1 MAKLNTKIVML
12 KGEQGKDG
20 TTIKSVEKTASSG
33 FVDTYTITLT
43 DGSKFSYNITNG
55 KDGTTIKSVEK
66 TASSGLTD
74 TYTITLTDGSTSTFE
89 VTNGKDGELTNL
101 DDTLSTTSTN
111 PIQNKAVATAIND
124 LKTNVD
130 ATLSTT
136 SINPIQNKAVANEI
150 NNLKKSV
157 DATLSTTSTNPI
169 QNKAVAAAIN
179 TLNTNVNS
187 LSTNV
192 NSLSTNVNSLS
203 KFPKFYRKFIRT
215 EIEVTLE
222 GPMPTELAS
231 SEENFEKG
239 LYIITYDVYLS
250 TSSKTGD
257 ICASSIGLASDANC
271 ENSYWHTLNGNLG
284 SYTTVSY
291 TDFIELSEPGKVKI
305 MARTISGENTLRVDA
320 YPTILKLR

>member
-1 MAKLNTKIVML
+1 MWIDCELYIGDDAMAKLNTKIVML

-111 PIQNKAVATAIND
+111 PIQNM
-124 LKTNVD
+124 
-130 ATLSTT
+130 
-136 SINPIQNKAVANEI
+136 AVANEI

-179 TLNTNVNS
+179 TLN
-187 LSTNV
+187 TNV

-250 TSSKTGD
+250 TSSKVGD

-305 MARTISGENTLRVDA
+305 MARTISGENTIRVDS

>member
-187 LSTNV
+187 LS
-192 NSLSTNVNSLS
+192 

>member
-1 MAKLNTKIVML
+1 MWIDCELYIGDDAMAKLNTKIVML

-66 TASSGLTD
+66 TATSGLTD

-111 PIQNKAVATAIND
+111 PIQNKAVA
-124 LKTNVD
+124 
-130 ATLSTT
+130 
-136 SINPIQNKAVANEI
+136 NEI

-179 TLNTNVNS
+179 T

>member
-111 PIQNKAVATAIND
+111 PIQNKAVA
-124 LKTNVD
+124 
-130 ATLSTT
+130 
-136 SINPIQNKAVANEI
+136 NEI

-169 QNKAVAAAIN
+169 QNKAVATAIN
-179 TLNTNVNS
+179 TLN
-187 LSTNV
+187 
-192 NSLSTNVNSLS
+192 TNVNSLS

>member
-12 KGEQGKDG
+12 KGQQGKDG
-20 TTIKSVEKTASSG
+20 TTIKSVEKSASSG

-55 KDGTTIKSVEK
+55 RDGTTIKSVEK

-111 PIQNKAVATAIND
+111 PIQNQAVANAIND
-124 LKTNVD
+124 LKTN
-130 ATLSTT
+130 
-136 SINPIQNKAVANEI
+136 I
-150 NNLKKSV
+150 

-179 TLNTNVNS
+179 TLN
-187 LSTNV
+187 TNV

>member
-111 PIQNKAVATAIND
+111 PIQNM
-124 LKTNVD
+124 
-130 ATLSTT
+130 
-136 SINPIQNKAVANEI
+136 AVANEI

-179 TLNTNVNS
+179 TLN
-187 LSTNV
+187 TNV

>member
-1 MAKLNTKIVML
+1 ML

-66 TASSGLTD
+66 TATSGLTD

-111 PIQNKAVATAIND
+111 PIQNQAVANAIND
-124 LKTNVD
+124 LKTNID
-130 ATLSTT
+130 ATLSTSST
-136 SINPIQNKAVANEI
+136 NPIQNQAVANAI
-150 NNLKKSV
+150 NDLKTNI

-169 QNKAVAAAIN
+169 QNKAVATAIN

-187 LSTNV
+187 LN
-192 NSLSTNVNSLS
+192 TNVNSLS

>member
-20 TTIKSVEKTASSG
+20 TTIKSVEKSASSG

-55 KDGTTIKSVEK
+55 RDGTTIKSVEK

-111 PIQNKAVATAIND
+111 PIQNQAVANAIND
-124 LKTNVD
+124 LKTN
-130 ATLSTT
+130 
-136 SINPIQNKAVANEI
+136 I
-150 NNLKKSV
+150 

-169 QNKAVAAAIN
+169 QNKAVATAIN

-187 LSTNV
+187 LNTNV
-192 NSLSTNVNSLS
+192 NSLNTNVNSLS

>member
-136 SINPIQNKAVANEI
+136 SINPIQNKAVA
-150 NNLKKSV
+150 
-157 DATLSTTSTNPI
+157 T
-169 QNKAVAAAIN
+169 AIN

-187 LSTNV
+187 LNTNV
-192 NSLSTNVNSLS
+192 NSLNTNVNSLS

-305 MARTISGENTLRVDA
+305 MARTISGENTLRVDS

>member
-66 TASSGLTD
+66 TATSGLTD

-111 PIQNKAVATAIND
+111 PIQNM
-124 LKTNVD
+124 
-130 ATLSTT
+130 
-136 SINPIQNKAVANEI
+136 AVANEI

-179 TLNTNVNS
+179 T

>member
-66 TASSGLTD
+66 TATSGLTD

-111 PIQNKAVATAIND
+111 PIQNM
-124 LKTNVD
+124 
-130 ATLSTT
+130 
-136 SINPIQNKAVANEI
+136 AVANEI

>member
-1 MAKLNTKIVML
+1 MWIDCELYIGDDAMAKLNTKIVML

-111 PIQNKAVATAIND
+111 PIQNM
-124 LKTNVD
+124 
-130 ATLSTT
+130 
-136 SINPIQNKAVANEI
+136 AVANEI

>member
-66 TASSGLTD
+66 TATSGLTD

-111 PIQNKAVATAIND
+111 PIQNKAVA
-124 LKTNVD
+124 
-130 ATLSTT
+130 
-136 SINPIQNKAVANEI
+136 NEI

-179 TLNTNVNS
+179 T

>member
-20 TTIKSVEKTASSG
+20 TTIKSVEKSASSG

-55 KDGTTIKSVEK
+55 RDGTTIKSVEK

-111 PIQNKAVATAIND
+111 PIQNQAVANAIND
-124 LKTNVD
+124 LKTNID
-130 ATLSTT
+130 A
-136 SINPIQNKAVANEI
+136 A
-150 NNLKKSV
+150 
-157 DATLSTTSTNPI
+157 LSTTSTNPI
-169 QNKAVAAAIN
+169 QNKAVATAIN

-187 LSTNV
+187 LN
-192 NSLSTNVNSLS
+192 TNVNSLS

>member
-111 PIQNKAVATAIND
+111 PIQN
-124 LKTNVD
+124 
-130 ATLSTT
+130 
-136 SINPIQNKAVANEI
+136 QAVANEI

-179 TLNTNVNS
+179 TLN
-187 LSTNV
+187 TNV

>member
-12 KGEQGKDG
+12 EGEQGKDG
-20 TTIKSVEKTASSG
+20 TNIKSVEKSASDG
-33 FVDTYTITLT
+33 LTDTYTITLT

-66 TASSGLTD
+66 TATSGLTD
-74 TYTITLTDGSTSTFE
+74 TYRITLTDGSTSTFE

-111 PIQNKAVATAIND
+111 PIQNM
-124 LKTNVD
+124 
-130 ATLSTT
+130 
-136 SINPIQNKAVANEI
+136 AVANEI

-179 TLNTNVNS
+179 TLN
-187 LSTNV
+187 TNV

-250 TSSKTGD
+250 TSSKVGD

>member
-66 TASSGLTD
+66 TATSGLTD

-111 PIQNKAVATAIND
+111 PIQNM
-124 LKTNVD
+124 
-130 ATLSTT
+130 
-136 SINPIQNKAVANEI
+136 AVANEI

-192 NSLSTNVNSLS
+192 NSLS

-222 GPMPTELAS
+222 GPMPTELGS

-239 LYIITYDVYLS
+239 LYIITYDVYLF
-250 TSSKTGD
+250 TSSKVGD

-305 MARTISGENTLRVDA
+305 MARTISGENTMRVDS

>member
-12 KGEQGKDG
+12 KGEQGNDG

-101 DDTLSTTSTN
+101 DATLSTTSTNPIQNQAVANAINDLKTNIDATLSTTSTN
-111 PIQNKAVATAIND
+111 PIQNKAVATAIN
-124 LKTNVD
+124 
-130 ATLSTT
+130 
-136 SINPIQNKAVANEI
+136 
-150 NNLKKSV
+150 
-157 DATLSTTSTNPI
+157 
-169 QNKAVAAAIN
+169 
-179 TLNTNVNS
+179 TLN
-187 LSTNV
+187 
-192 NSLSTNVNSLS
+192 TNVNSLS

>member
-1 MAKLNTKIVML
+1 MWIDCELYIGDDAMAKLNTKIVML

-111 PIQNKAVATAIND
+111 PIQNM
-124 LKTNVD
+124 
-130 ATLSTT
+130 
-136 SINPIQNKAVANEI
+136 AVANEI

-179 TLNTNVNS
+179 TLN
-187 LSTNV
+187 TNV

>member
-1 MAKLNTKIVML
+1 ML

-66 TASSGLTD
+66 TATSGLTD

-111 PIQNKAVATAIND
+111 PIQNQAVANAIND
-124 LKTNVD
+124 LKTN
-130 ATLSTT
+130 
-136 SINPIQNKAVANEI
+136 I
-150 NNLKKSV
+150 

-169 QNKAVAAAIN
+169 QNKAVATAIN

-187 LSTNV
+187 LN
-192 NSLSTNVNSLS
+192 TNVNSLS

>member
-33 FVDTYTITLT
+33 FVDTYTSTLT

-111 PIQNKAVATAIND
+111 PIQNKAVA
-124 LKTNVD
+124 
-130 ATLSTT
+130 
-136 SINPIQNKAVANEI
+136 NEI

-169 QNKAVAAAIN
+169 QNKAVATAIN
-179 TLNTNVNS
+179 TLN
-187 LSTNV
+187 
-192 NSLSTNVNSLS
+192 TNVNSLS

>member
-1 MAKLNTKIVML
+1 M
-12 KGEQGKDG
+12 
-20 TTIKSVEKTASSG
+20 
-33 FVDTYTITLT
+33 
-43 DGSKFSYNITNG
+43 
-55 KDGTTIKSVEK
+55 
-66 TASSGLTD
+66 
-74 TYTITLTDGSTSTFE
+74 
-89 VTNGKDGELTNL
+89 
-101 DDTLSTTSTN
+101 
-111 PIQNKAVATAIND
+111 
-124 LKTNVD
+124 
-130 ATLSTT
+130 
-136 SINPIQNKAVANEI
+136 AVANEI

-192 NSLSTNVNSLS
+192 NSLS
-203 KFPKFYRKFIRT
+203 KFPKFYRKFSRT

>member
-20 TTIKSVEKTASSG
+20 TTIKSVEKSASSG

-55 KDGTTIKSVEK
+55 RDGTTIKSVEK

-111 PIQNKAVATAIND
+111 PIQNQAVANAIND
-124 LKTNVD
+124 LKTN
-130 ATLSTT
+130 
-136 SINPIQNKAVANEI
+136 I
-150 NNLKKSV
+150 

-179 TLNTNVNS
+179 TLN
-187 LSTNV
+187 TNV

>member
-12 KGEQGKDG
+12 KGEQ
-20 TTIKSVEKTASSG
+20 
-33 FVDTYTITLT
+33 
-43 DGSKFSYNITNG
+43 G

-101 DDTLSTTSTN
+101 DDTLSTTSTS
-111 PIQNKAVATAIND
+111 PIQNQAVANAIND

-136 SINPIQNKAVANEI
+136 STKPIQNQAVA
-150 NNLKKSV
+150 
-157 DATLSTTSTNPI
+157 T
-169 QNKAVAAAIN
+169 AIN

-187 LSTNV
+187 LNTNV
-192 NSLSTNVNSLS
+192 NSLNTNVNSLS

>member
-111 PIQNKAVATAIND
+111 PIQNQAVANEINN
-124 LKTNVD
+124 LKKSVD

-136 SINPIQNKAVANEI
+136 STNPIQNQAVANEI

-179 TLNTNVNS
+179 TLN
-187 LSTNV
+187 TNV

>member
-43 DGSKFSYNITNG
+43 DSSKFSYNITNG
-55 KDGTTIKSVEK
+55 RDGTTIKSVEK
-66 TASSGLTD
+66 TATSGLTD

-111 PIQNKAVATAIND
+111 PIQNM
-124 LKTNVD
+124 
-130 ATLSTT
+130 
-136 SINPIQNKAVANEI
+136 AVANEI

-179 TLNTNVNS
+179 TLN
-187 LSTNV
+187 TNV

-305 MARTISGENTLRVDA
+305 MARTISGENTMRVDS

>member
-1 MAKLNTKIVML
+1 MWIDCELYIGDDAMAKLNTKIVML
-12 KGEQGKDG
+12 KGEHGKDG
-20 TTIKSVEKTASSG
+20 TNIKSVEKTASSG

-111 PIQNKAVATAIND
+111 PIQNQAVANAIND
-124 LKTNVD
+124 LKTN
-130 ATLSTT
+130 
-136 SINPIQNKAVANEI
+136 I
-150 NNLKKSV
+150 

-169 QNKAVAAAIN
+169 QNKAVATAIN

-187 LSTNV
+187 LNTNV
-192 NSLSTNVNSLS
+192 NSLNTNVNSLS

>member
-1 MAKLNTKIVML
+1 MAKLNTKILML

-66 TASSGLTD
+66 TASIGLTD

-111 PIQNKAVATAIND
+111 PIQNM
-124 LKTNVD
+124 
-130 ATLSTT
+130 
-136 SINPIQNKAVANEI
+136 AVANEI

-179 TLNTNVNS
+179 TLN
-187 LSTNV
+187 TNV

-305 MARTISGENTLRVDA
+305 MARTISGENTMRVDS